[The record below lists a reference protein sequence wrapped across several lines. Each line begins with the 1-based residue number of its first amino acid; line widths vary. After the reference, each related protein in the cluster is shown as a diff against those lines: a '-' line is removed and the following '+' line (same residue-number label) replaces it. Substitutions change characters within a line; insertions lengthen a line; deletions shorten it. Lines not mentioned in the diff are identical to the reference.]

1 MNQLKE
7 AALSAKAYIGRFA
20 PSPSGPLHM
29 GSLVTA
35 LGSFLQAKANQ
46 GKWLLRIDDID
57 PPRMVAGASEDILNT
72 LQIHGLYWDQDVV
85 YQSHNTKRYEQ
96 ALSALQNLN
105 LIYPCICTRAQIKAA
120 GGLYKGVC
128 REKAH
133 VDKPS
138 SLRFRNDSTIVR
150 IYDQR
155 LGEVFVD
162 VNATNEDFIVKRK
175 DGLYAYHLASV
186 ADDIA
191 MEITEVVRG
200 EDLLL
205 PTACQWSLFQALGAN
220 QPSSMHL
227 PLVTLDDGRKL
238 SKQNGAPALN
248 NTKPLQ
254 NIIDALQI
262 LDIQIPIERHGSN
275 LNSLLKLAI
284 THWQTKKFPRTA

>member
-1 MNQLKE
+1 
-7 AALSAKAYIGRFA
+7 
-20 PSPSGPLHM
+20 M

-57 PPRMVAGASEDILNT
+57 PPRMVAGASEDIQNT
-72 LQIHGLYWDQDVV
+72 LKMHGLQWDQDVV
-85 YQSHNTKRYEQ
+85 YQSHNSQRYER
-96 ALSALQNLN
+96 ALTALQDLN
-105 LIYPCICTRAQIKAA
+105 LIYPCVCTRAQIKAA
-120 GGLYKGVC
+120 GGLYKGLC
-128 REKAH
+128 RNKSH
-133 VDKPS
+133 VDEAS
-138 SLRFRNDSTIVR
+138 SLRFRNDSCITHL
-150 IYDQR
+150 YDQY
-155 LGEVFVD
+155 LGDVSVD
-162 VNATNEDFIVKRK
+162 ADATNEDFIVKRK

-238 SKQNGAPALN
+238 SKQNGAPALD
-248 NTKPLQ
+248 NTQPLQ
-254 NIIDALQI
+254 NLITALTL
-262 LDIQIPIERHGSN
+262 LDIHIPIEQHGSN
-275 LNSLLKLAI
+275 LNTLLTLAI
-284 THWQTKKFPRTA
+284 ARWQTKIFPCTA